1 VVLCNKHKGCAL
13 QYRLCILRDV
23 WRHIAGQ
30 FIKSI
35 RDIGTASQPVWGLPA
50 GNLGGKNVT
59 LDDVEVSTAV

>member
-1 VVLCNKHKGCAL
+1 
-13 QYRLCILRDV
+13 LRDV
-23 WRHIAGQ
+23 RRHIAGQ

-59 LDDVEVSTAV
+59 LDDVEVSTAVDWLL